1 MTGTAKFVN
10 TIDLKCKHQLQT
22 STMDGFDDL
31 LSRSALEANPFADP
45 FAARSPSPDPWAT
58 PFASSTQTE
67 SAFGSSDHFASD
79 DTYGSGLYTPT
90 STGFEDAKPPA
101 SPPLKLQETSD
112 DDDDDQPLG
121 AKLRSPGFRESVQP
135 FSETETI
142 RPEHIEEPFKT
153 TTVNEPEPPAP
164 APSAVITT
172 TPASPPLAVDTDHTG
187 TIESTPSFDSAITSG
202 PGSRLVVSPLD
213 GSPNLTQSFSGLGIG
228 GRDQFA
234 DGWGSSTTTTHA
246 HIEPTPWQPDPDMLP
261 IVKPAQPP
269 PPPAQH
275 PDISLEDSDD
285 DLPIAQRLRNRD
297 AENGAV
303 GIFII

>member
-10 TIDLKCKHQLQT
+10 TIDVKCKHQLQT

-45 FAARSPSPDPWAT
+45 FAEHSSSPDPWAT
-58 PFASSTQTE
+58 PFASSSQPD
-67 SAFGSSDHFASD
+67 SAFGSSDHFTST
-79 DTYGSGLYTPT
+79 DTYGSSLYTPT
-90 STGFEDAKPPA
+90 ATGFQDDAKPTT
-101 SPPLKLQETSD
+101 SPPLKVQETSED
-112 DDDDDQPLG
+112 DEDDQPLG

-142 RPEHIEEPFKT
+142 RPDHIEEPFKVT
-153 TTVNEPEPPAP
+153 TTTQPEPSAP
-164 APSAVITT
+164 TSSTVITT
-172 TPASPPLAVDTDHTG
+172 TAASPPLSVDTDHTRG
-187 TIESTPSFDSAITSG
+187 IESTPSFDSAITSG

-213 GSPNLTQSFSGLGIG
+213 GSPNLTQTFSGLAI

-234 DGWGSSTTTTHA
+234 DGWGSSTHV
-246 HIEPTPWQPDPDMLP
+246 EPTPWQPDPDMLP
-261 IVKPAQPP
+261 VAKPPAPP

-303 GIFII
+303 GIFIV